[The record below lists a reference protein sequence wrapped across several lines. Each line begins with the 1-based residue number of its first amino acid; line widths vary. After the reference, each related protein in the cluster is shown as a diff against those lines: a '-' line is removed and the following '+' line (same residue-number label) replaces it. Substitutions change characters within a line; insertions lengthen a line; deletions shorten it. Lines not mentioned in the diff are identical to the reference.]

1 MSKSV
6 RCALGVVASFL
17 TLAAV
22 PARSAAQAPDY
33 RVRLDS
39 LFEILELNQRTMGS
53 VTIRKGQR
61 VLYQRTL
68 GYRDSSAT
76 GWVKADSLTM
86 YRVGSVAK
94 PFTAVM
100 VYQLIDERRLSLDTR
115 LSRFYP
121 QLPNSDSITIRD
133 LLAHTSGLGDPMQG
147 MDVYVPL
154 SRDSLIHR
162 MVAAPIQFQPGTRRR
177 YNNGNYLLLG
187 YIIETITKSSYAE
200 QLQRRIARKVGLR
213 RTRTGGAVTPANNES
228 RAYYFSDGHWE
239 QQRDDAIENTGAA
252 GALVTTT
259 IDLTLFLST
268 LFRGRLISANSL
280 SEMTRG
286 FVDGT
291 RVSGKGLSPF
301 TIPGTTKSGFSHD
314 GSIGAHT
321 ALIGYVPDDS
331 LSLALTVNG
340 HNYPLNRLF
349 LHIWDIVYG
358 TPAPLPSFTPAP
370 LPDSIA
376 RANIG
381 VYSAPEYSLTITVR
395 KTGDALE
402 AQTEGQSPFRLT
414 YVGRNHFLSVP
425 DGILIEF
432 ADAANGV
439 SSRFTLFQQKLAFR
453 LTRKSSTP

>member
-1 MSKSV
+1 MLNS
-6 RCALGVVASFL
+6 
-17 TLAAV
+17 
-22 PARSAAQAPDY
+22 ARSALPTLVCLLALSSSPVRVAAQAADY
-33 RVRLDS
+33 RARLDS
-39 LFEILELNQRTMGS
+39 LFDILASNQRTMGS
-53 VTIRKGQR
+53 VTLRKADR
-61 VLYQRTL
+61 ILYQRSL
-68 GYRDSSAT
+68 GYRDSSAA

-115 LSRFYP
+115 LERFFP

-133 LLAHTSGLGDPMQG
+133 LLAHTSGLGDPTQG

-162 MVAAPIQFQPGTRRR
+162 MTAAPIQFQPGTRRR

-187 YIIETITKSSYAE
+187 YIIESITKSSYAE
-200 QLQRRIARKVGLR
+200 QLQRRVVRKVGLR

-239 QQRDDAIENTGAA
+239 QQRDDAIENAGGA

-259 IDLTLFLST
+259 TDLTRFLST
-268 LFRGRLISANSL
+268 LFRGKLISPASRA
-280 SEMTRG
+280 EMTRG

-291 RVSGKGLSPF
+291 RISGKGLSPF
-301 TIPGTTKSGFSHD
+301 TIPGIAKSGFAHD

-340 HNYPLNRLF
+340 HNYPIDRLF
-349 LHIWDIVYG
+349 FHIWDILYG
-358 TPAPLPSFTPAP
+358 TPAALPSFTPAP

-376 RANIG
+376 RANVG
-381 VYSAPEYSLTITVR
+381 VYSAPEYGLTITVR

-402 AQTEGQSPFRLT
+402 AQTEGQGPFRLT

-432 ADAANGV
+432 RDVVDGT
-439 SSRFTLFQQKLAFR
+439 SPRFTLFQQKLAIPF
-453 LTRKSSTP
+453 TRKAITP